1 MSWLKRRI
9 LLKTTEKQLLQM
21 LQALLIERFQ
31 MKFHLEPV
39 QLPGFA
45 LVVAKGGSKLQPTQ
59 SEGPDFSFGPKGKPG
74 PESGMF
80 KARSCSMREFVRML
94 SVFGDRGPGVDR
106 TDLAGL
112 YDFTL
117 TWDNE
122 AGPTLETALREQL
135 GLRMES
141 AKVPTTYF
149 VIDSAKRPSEN

>member
-1 MSWLKRRI
+1 
-9 LLKTTEKQLLQM
+9 
-21 LQALLIERFQ
+21 
-31 MKFHLEPV
+31 
-39 QLPGFA
+39 
-45 LVVAKGGSKLQPTQ
+45 
-59 SEGPDFSFGPKGKPG
+59 
-74 PESGMF
+74 MF
-80 KARSCSMREFVRML
+80 KTRRCSMREFVRML

-106 TDLAGL
+106 TDLDGL

-141 AKVPTTYF
+141 EKVPASYF